1 MLRYIIRRILWAIL
15 VLLIVVFI
23 TYMIFFLLPSGDP
36 AVRLAGKNQTPQL
49 LEQIR
54 QQFGLNH
61 PWYIQYLL
69 FLKHAVL
76 GDQYGWPGL
85 GLSFVSKVPLKGI
98 IFSRIAVTAQL
109 AIGAAIVWLIVGIS
123 VGILSA
129 LRPHTLGDR
138 SAMGLAV
145 LAISMPVFFLGPLAL
160 YIFWFKLGWL
170 PGTGYYA
177 LGQYGFGTWFSH
189 WILPWVVL
197 AVLYAAFYARLS
209 RSNLMETM
217 SEDYIRTARAKG
229 LTEKRVVLRH
239 GLRAGITP
247 ILTVFGLDLAAL
259 LGGAI
264 ITESIFN
271 LPGIG
276 QLTIQAVSGQDLN
289 TIAVITLVAAVFVV
303 VANLI
308 VDILYAFLDPRVGSI
323 DGRRRCLSRCSRSRT
338 SASTSRPKTAWSRPS
353 TGCRSRCRPAR
364 PSGSWA
370 NQAPARA
377 CRSSRSW
384 VSSTRS
390 PRSSRA
396 RCCSRGRTWFRWRT
410 TSCARSA
417 A

>member
-54 QQFGLNH
+54 LQFGLNH

-85 GLSFVSKVPLKGI
+85 GLSFISKVPLKGI

-109 AIGAAIVWLIVGIS
+109 AVGAAIVWLLVGIS

-129 LRPHTLGDR
+129 LRPHTVADR
-138 SAMGLAV
+138 SAMGIAV

-170 PGTGYYA
+170 PGTGYKPISE
-177 LGQYGFGTWFSH
+177 GIGPWFTH
-189 WILPWVVL
+189 WILPWIVL

-217 SEDYIRTARAKG
+217 SEDYIRTAR
-229 LTEKRVVLRH
+229 R
-239 GLRAGITP
+239 RASPRSGWCCGT
-247 ILTVFGLDLAAL
+247 
-259 LGGAI
+259 
-264 ITESIFN
+264 
-271 LPGIG
+271 
-276 QLTIQAVSGQDLN
+276 VSG
-289 TIAVITLVAAVFVV
+289 
-303 VANLI
+303 
-308 VDILYAFLDPRVGSI
+308 PG
-323 DGRRRCLSRCSRSRT
+323 
-338 SASTSRPKTAWSRPS
+338 
-353 TGCRSRCRPAR
+353 
-364 PSGSWA
+364 
-370 NQAPARA
+370 
-377 CRSSRSW
+377 
-384 VSSTRS
+384 S
-390 PRSSRA
+390 PRSSRCSA
-396 RCCSRGRTWFRWRT
+396 WTTRRC
-410 TSCARSA
+410 SA
-417 A
+417 APSSPSRSSTCRASAS

>member
-1 MLRYIIRRILWAIL
+1 MLRYIIRRVLWAIL

-49 LEQIR
+49 LDEIR

-85 GLSFVSKVPLKGI
+85 GLSFISKVPLKGI

-109 AIGAAIVWLIVGIS
+109 AVGAAIVWLIVGIS
-123 VGILSA
+123 VGILAA
-129 LRPHTLGDR
+129 LRPHTVADR

-209 RSNLMETM
+209 RANLMETM
-217 SEDYIRTARAKG
+217 SGG
-229 LTEKRVVLRH
+229 LH
-239 GLRAGITP
+239 PHRAGQ
-247 ILTVFGLDLAAL
+247 GLDREA
-259 LGGAI
+259 GG
-264 ITESIFN
+264 
-271 LPGIG
+271 P
-276 QLTIQAVSGQDLN
+276 Q
-289 TIAVITLVAAVFVV
+289 
-303 VANLI
+303 
-308 VDILYAFLDPRVGSI
+308 
-323 DGRRRCLSRCSRSRT
+323 
-338 SASTSRPKTAWSRPS
+338 
-353 TGCRSRCRPAR
+353 AR
-364 PSGSWA
+364 PPG
-370 NQAPARA
+370 
-377 CRSSRSW
+377 
-384 VSSTRS
+384 
-390 PRSSRA
+390 
-396 RCCSRGRTWFRWRT
+396 GR
-410 TSCARSA
+410 
-417 A
+417 